1 MIDPTG
7 LAVTAKDFPLP
18 PILDIITVVLTSVT
32 GVIALSS
39 ALEGYFRG
47 QMNTV
52 TRVILAIGALLLI
65 YPEMLTGIIGG
76 IIVLGI
82 AVLNIKTAGKP
93 TPTLTV

>member
-18 PILDIITVVLTSVT
+18 PILDIITVVVTSVT

-39 ALEGYFRG
+39 ALEGYFKG
-47 QMNTV
+47 TMNPV
-52 TRVILAIGALLLI
+52 TRVILTIGALLLI
-65 YPEMLTGIIGG
+65 YPEITTGLLGG
-76 IIVLGI
+76 VIVLI
-82 AVLNIKTAGKP
+82 VAVFNIKTAEKP

>member
-1 MIDPTG
+1 M
-7 LAVTAKDFPLP
+7 
-18 PILDIITVVLTSVT
+18 TSVT

-47 QMNTV
+47 GMNTV
-52 TRVILAIGALLLI
+52 TRVILTIGALLLI
-65 YPEMLTGIIGG
+65 YPEITTGIVGG

-82 AVLNIKTAGKP
+82 AAYNIKTAGKP